1 MPRLVLHEFKMGDV
15 DDVEIYAAQP
25 IYEWQQ
31 TPQGKW
37 CMEHGTNHHYL
48 TGFDPTGYG
57 YKITII
63 GDFEDKLA
71 TEFLL
76 RWNKEQS

>member
-1 MPRLVLHEFKMGDV
+1 MGDV

-31 TPQGKW
+31 TEAGRW
-37 CMEHGTNHHYL
+37 CMEHAKNLHYL
-48 TGFDPTGYG
+48 TGFDPAGFGYR
-57 YKITII
+57 ITIT
-63 GDFEDKLA
+63 GDLEDILA

-76 RWNKEQS
+76 RWKNAQS